1 MAGGD
6 QVMEMSETCLTGF
19 GGEYKLDQQGRLI
32 RVTPPRKTMGRVYRT
47 RDGRTWRWVSADG
60 RRSPRR
66 HASAV
71 EAFLYRNPMK
81 GLIMADTIAA
91 IRDMERFRAGVIG
104 DWGFDS
110 HGVFAEALRFMSA
123 VDASRRERME
133 QALHELDRSVLA
145 FETSLLSDSA
155 DADQVGTPYPG
166 WKHPLRL
173 DHIGD
178 DETAIRDL
186 QSLHR
191 VIDDERHGQWGFWRA
206 AIQRLDSTVTSKP
219 AVQEAYARMA
229 AAASSAVSLAD
240 GWADALADA

>member
-1 MAGGD
+1 
-6 QVMEMSETCLTGF
+6 MEMSETCLTGF
-19 GGEYKLDQQGRLI
+19 DGEYKLDQQGRLI

-71 EAFLYRNPMK
+71 EAARALEAFLYRNPMK

-133 QALHELDRSVLA
+133 QALHELDRSVIA
-145 FETSLLSDSA
+145 FETTLLPDGA

-166 WKHPLRL
+166 WKCPVQLN
-173 DHIGD
+173 HIGD
-178 DETAIRDL
+178 DESAARDL
-186 QSLHR
+186 RSLKR

-206 AIQRLDSTVTSKP
+206 AIQRLDSTVTSNP
-219 AVQEAYARMA
+219 AVQEAYAAMTA
-229 AAASSAVSLAD
+229 AAGRAVSLAD